1 LFPIRTDMR
10 AGQITK
16 YQPQGWHERRT
27 RYADAPLGAHHR
39 LRARPVPASQEHQA
53 ILMLTYREYYDYRAV
68 AGATGVSVRA
78 FAYKLPA
85 ARQALARTLD
95 LLDLL

>member
-1 LFPIRTDMR
+1 MR

-68 AGATGVSVRA
+68 AGATGGGMTSVVTRLLIA
-78 FAYKLPA
+78 KPALPA
-85 ARQALARTLD
+85 PLPKATSCCAWGM
-95 LLDLL
+95 LL